1 MMVWH
6 KFNLKRLVLATA
18 GLMLLCAVTWPSKAE
33 RILKREID
41 TTLTSVSAGYSIKKN
56 AVAAQATANKIFF
69 YYSFYQDTIK
79 PRISDTIIKPAVI
92 DTIKPVISDTTVSV
106 TLDTTK
112 RDSLISITDTF
123 NLRLSKDTLSAPVYY
138 EAEDSAVVLIQDK
151 KIILYGKTKTTYQD
165 ITLTAPRVEL
175 NQQTNI
181 LTAVGERDSL
191 GEMITRARFEQ
202 GTNRFDSDSIRF
214 NFKTQQGLTSNTYT
228 KQDEMY
234 VQGQT
239 IKKVDNN
246 TFFVHHG
253 RFTTCNYDDP
263 HFAFHASKLK
273 IINNKVAVSGPTH
286 PEFEGVPLPIYLPF
300 GYFPLSRGR
309 HSGLLPPTFTATEN
323 FGLGLEGL
331 GYYQVLNDYLDVTV
345 RGDLYSYGGWR
356 VNISP
361 TYRVRYR
368 YSGALNF
375 GIQQT
380 KLNFKGDPDYNKTKG
395 FNINWSHAVD
405 QRARPGVTF
414 GASVNAGTTTYNQY
428 IINDP
433 RRNFQNQLYSS
444 INYAKQWLGKPYNL
458 TLSANH
464 QQNSQTR
471 AVNVQLPDAGF
482 NVATIYPF
490 QKKEPIGSPK
500 WYEKLGL
507 GYIGSFKNQFSFYD
521 SALNFNRL
529 RDTMQMGATHRIP
542 ITLSLPAFGPIIVSP
557 SISYDE
563 QWMMRSM
570 DLQWNDVTKKVDTTI
585 QKGFYT
591 ARNISTGFSLNT
603 SIFGTMQFR
612 NSPVR
617 AIRHIVRPNVGFS
630 YTPNLAKGYWDEVQR
645 DTIGNKISYSRYAP
659 NFTQGYTN
667 ARFGGLTFGIDN
679 NIEMKV
685 RNRKDTAQ
693 QERKIRLVDG
703 FSINSNY
710 NFLLDSFQLGDFNIS
725 LRSNILDKVNFTA
738 FANIS
743 PYQFDNSGRRINR
756 YAWDGGRMRLGTF
769 TGASFALST
778 QFRSKPKDAAK
789 AEEQEQAQ
797 AITDPLLL
805 ADQQRLMDYMRRNPS
820 EFVDFNIPW
829 DIGFDV
835 SANITRQLRPD
846 LSGFDNVFTAG
857 LNFRS
862 SFSLTPKWMFT
873 TNGSFDFKTVELQY
887 FTMSINRD
895 MHCWQMSIGIVPVG
909 RWRSFNITINP
920 KSSIL
925 QDLRVN
931 RSRTFTNF

>member
-18 GLMLLCAVTWPSKAE
+18 GIMILSAVTLTTKAE
-33 RILKREID
+33 GNFIGEIV
-41 TTLTSVSAGYSIKKN
+41 TTLTSDTTKPLLKKN
-56 AVAAQATANKIFF
+56 IIAAEARPQLSDRATFNNSGTL
-69 YYSFYQDTIK
+69 YSNNISDTIK
-79 PRISDTIIKPAVI
+79 PLSRDTSRTDSVIQII
-92 DTIKPVISDTTVSV
+92 
-106 TLDTTK
+106 
-112 RDSLISITDTF
+112 DTF
-123 NLRLSKDTLSAPVYY
+123 NLRISKDTLSAPVNY
-138 EAEDSAVVLIQDK
+138 EAEDSAVVLIQEK
-151 KIILYGKTKTTYQD
+151 MIILYGNTKTTYQD

-181 LTAVGERDSL
+181 LTAVGDRDSL
-191 GEMITRARFEQ
+191 GEIITRARFEQ
-202 GTNRFDSDSIRF
+202 GANRFDSDSIRF
-214 NFKTQQGLTSNTYT
+214 NFKTQQGLTSNTFT

-246 TFFVHHG
+246 TIFVHHG
-253 RFTTCNYDDP
+253 RFTTCNYDEP

-273 IINNKVAVSGPTH
+273 VINNKVAVSGPTH

-331 GYYQVLNDYLDVTV
+331 GYYHVLNDYLDVTM

-356 VNISP
+356 VNFTP

-368 YSGALNF
+368 YSGSLNL

-395 FNINWSHAVD
+395 FNISWSHVVD

-414 GASVNAGTTTYNQY
+414 GASVNAGTTTYNQF
-428 IINDP
+428 IQNDP
-433 RRNFQNQLYSS
+433 QRNFQNRLYSS

-471 AVNVQLPDAGF
+471 EVNVQLPDAGF

-507 GYIGSFKNQFSFYD
+507 GYIGSFRNQFSFYD
-521 SALNFNRL
+521 SAFQFNRL
-529 RDTMQMGATHRIP
+529 LDTMQMGATHRIP
-542 ITLSLPAFGPIIVSP
+542 INLSLPAFGPFIVSP

-591 ARNISTGFSLNT
+591 ARNISTGVSLNT

-617 AIRHIVRPNVGFS
+617 AIRHIVRPNIGFS
-630 YTPNLAKGYWDEVQR
+630 YTPNLAKGYWDEVQV
-645 DTIGNKISYSRYAP
+645 DTSGRTFTYSRYAP
-659 NFTQGYTN
+659 NFTQGYSN
-667 ARFGGLTFGIDN
+667 SRFGGLTFGIDN

-693 QERKIRLVDG
+693 QDRKIRLIDG
-703 FSINSNY
+703 FSINSYY
-710 NFLLDSFQLGDFNIS
+710 NFLLDSLQLGDINIS
-725 LRSNILDKVNFTA
+725 LRSNILDKINFTA
-738 FANIS
+738 FAVIS
-743 PYQFDNSGRRINR
+743 PYQFDDFGQRINR
-756 YAWDGGRMRLGTF
+756 YAWDGGRLRVGTF

-778 QFRSKPKDAAK
+778 QFRSKPKDPAK
-789 AEEQEQAQ
+789 AEEQTQAQ

-829 DIGFDV
+829 DIGFDI
-835 SANITRQLRPD
+835 SANITRQPR
-846 LSGFDNVFTAG
+846 
-857 LNFRS
+857 
-862 SFSLTPKWMFT
+862 
-873 TNGSFDFKTVELQY
+873 
-887 FTMSINRD
+887 RD
-895 MHCWQMSIGIVPVG
+895 Y
-909 RWRSFNITINP
+909 
-920 KSSIL
+920 
-925 QDLRVN
+925 
-931 RSRTFTNF
+931 

>member
-18 GLMLLCAVTWPSKAE
+18 GIMILSAVTLTTKAE
-33 RILKREID
+33 GNFIGEID
-41 TTLTSVSAGYSIKKN
+41 TTLTSDTTKPLLKKN
-56 AVAAQATANKIFF
+56 IIAAEARPQLSERATFNNSGTL
-69 YYSFYQDTIK
+69 YSNNISDTIK
-79 PRISDTIIKPAVI
+79 PLSRDTSRTDSVIQII
-92 DTIKPVISDTTVSV
+92 
-106 TLDTTK
+106 
-112 RDSLISITDTF
+112 DTF
-123 NLRLSKDTLSAPVYY
+123 NLRISKDTLSAPVNY
-138 EAEDSAVVLIQDK
+138 EAEDSAVVLIQEK
-151 KIILYGKTKTTYQD
+151 MIILYGNTKTTYQD

-181 LTAVGERDSL
+181 LTAVGDRDSL
-191 GEMITRARFEQ
+191 GEIITRARFEQ
-202 GTNRFDSDSIRF
+202 GANRFDSDSIRF
-214 NFKTQQGLTSNTYT
+214 NFKTQQGLTSNTFT

-246 TFFVHHG
+246 TIFVHHG
-253 RFTTCNYDDP
+253 RFTTCNYDEP

-273 IINNKVAVSGPTH
+273 VINNKVAVSGPTH

-356 VNISP
+356 VNFTP

-368 YSGALNF
+368 YSGSLNL

-395 FNINWSHAVD
+395 FNISWSHVVD

-414 GASVNAGTTTYNQY
+414 GASVNAGTTTYNQF
-428 IINDP
+428 IQNDP
-433 RRNFQNQLYSS
+433 QRNFQNRLYSS

-471 AVNVQLPDAGF
+471 EVNVQLPDAGF

-507 GYIGSFKNQFSFYD
+507 GYIGSFRNQFSFYD
-521 SALNFNRL
+521 SAFQFNRL
-529 RDTMQMGATHRIP
+529 LDTMQMGATHRIP
-542 ITLSLPAFGPIIVSP
+542 INLSLPAFGPFIISP

-617 AIRHIVRPNVGFS
+617 AIRHIVRPNIGFS
-630 YTPNLAKGYWDEVQR
+630 YTPNLAKGYWDEVQV
-645 DTIGNKISYSRYAP
+645 DTSGRTFTYTRYAP
-659 NFTQGYTN
+659 NFTQGYSN
-667 ARFGGLTFGIDN
+667 SRFGGLTFGIDN

-693 QERKIRLVDG
+693 QDRKIRLIDG
-703 FSINSNY
+703 FSINSYY
-710 NFLLDSFQLGDFNIS
+710 NFLLDSLQLGDINIS
-725 LRSNILDKVNFTA
+725 LRSNILDKINFTA
-738 FANIS
+738 FAVIS
-743 PYQFDNSGRRINR
+743 PYQFDDFGQRINR
-756 YAWDGGRMRLGTF
+756 YAWDGGRLRVGTF

-778 QFRSKPKDAAK
+778 QFRSKPKDPAK
-789 AEEQEQAQ
+789 AEEQTQAQ

-829 DIGFDV
+829 DIGFDI
-835 SANITRQLRPD
+835 SANITRQPRRD
-846 LSGFDNVFTAG
+846 YSGFDNVFTAG

-862 SFSLTPKWMFT
+862 SFSLTPKWNFS